1 LSAVFKI
8 DQVGPFVSVQDKGRF
23 GYMRFGVTEAGPMD
37 RLGHAMANFA
47 VGNPETDPAIEISL
61 GGLTLTCV
69 EGEITACVAG
79 GSFDVHLDGQELAPW
94 SIFTM
99 SVGSK
104 LRIRTG
110 AWGSWTY
117 LAFAGQLDADSW
129 LGSSSTHMG
138 SGLCGAS
145 FVQDDI
151 IKIENPRVLEN
162 ANVKF
167 YDPEHLKPSGDIHVV
182 MGPQDRY
189 FTEKS
194 IASLLLTEYEVTNEY
209 NRMGVRLKGEKLEIN
224 QALDM
229 PSEPI
234 ARGSLQVPGHGDP
247 ICLLA
252 DHQTTGG
259 YPKIA
264 TVISPDQDRLVQL
277 RAGNRLRFIEVTP
290 MRAVEMARQ
299 RKAEID
305 VMKAEI
311 EANRVGYLQKL
322 WSSNLISGVVGPN
335 QSD

>member
-1 LSAVFKI
+1 MNAVFKI
-8 DQVGPFVSVQDKGRF
+8 DQVGPFVSVQDKGRI
-23 GYMRFGVTEAGPMD
+23 GYMRYGVTEAGPMD
-37 RLGHAMANFA
+37 RLSHAMANF
-47 VGNPETDPAIEISL
+47 VIGNPETGPAIEISL

-69 EGEITACVAG
+69 EGEVTACVAG
-79 GSFDVHLDGQELAPW
+79 GCFEINLDGQELAPW
-94 SIFTM
+94 SMFTI

-110 AWGSWTY
+110 VWGSWAY
-117 LAFAGQLDADSW
+117 LAFAGQLNAQSW
-129 LGSSSTHMG
+129 LGSQSTHMG

-145 FVQDDI
+145 FTQGDI
-151 IKIENPRVLEN
+151 IKIEDPKVLEN
-162 ANVKF
+162 ASGPF
-167 YDPEHLKPSGDIHVV
+167 YDPECLKPSRDMHIV

-189 FTEKS
+189 FTDKS
-194 IASLLLTEYEVTNEY
+194 KTSLLLTEYELTSEY
-209 NRMGVRLKGEKLEIN
+209 NRMGVRLKGAKLEIN

-264 TVISPDQDRLVQL
+264 TVISRDQDRLVQL
-277 RAGNRLRFIEVTP
+277 RTGNKLRFVEVTP

-299 RKAEID
+299 RKVEID

-311 EANRVGYLQKL
+311 EANRVGFLQKL

-335 QSD
+335 QPD